1 MADPLKELMA
11 LKERMN
17 RLFENAVARSNFKEG
32 PTLLGQWTP
41 SVDIFENGEQM
52 VVQAEV
58 PGLRQED
65 FDITV
70 TEHAL
75 SISGERGMGKE
86 MQDGNYHR
94 IERSYGSF
102 AIEFPLQVPID
113 RDRVK
118 AKYRLGVLEVT
129 LPKAGR
135 PPSRPVK
142 VRLQ

>member
-17 RLFENAVARSNFKEG
+17 RLFENALARSNFKEG
-32 PTLLGQWTP
+32 PTLLGHWTP
-41 SVDIFENGEQM
+41 SVDIFETDEQ
-52 VVQAEV
+52 VVVHAEV

-65 FDITV
+65 FDITI
-70 TEHAL
+70 TDHAL

-102 AIEFPLQVPID
+102 AIEFPLQVAID
-113 RDRVK
+113 QDRVR
-118 AKYRLGVLEVT
+118 ARYRLGVLEVN

-135 PPSRPVK
+135 PASRPVK
-142 VRLQ
+142 VRPQ

>member
-17 RLFENAVARSNFKEG
+17 RLFENALARSNFKEG
-32 PTLLGQWTP
+32 PTLLGHWTP
-41 SVDIFENGEQM
+41 SVDIFETDEHL
-52 VVQAEV
+52 VVHAEV

-65 FDITV
+65 FDITI
-70 TEHAL
+70 TDHTL

-86 MQDGNYHR
+86 MQEGNYHR
-94 IERSYGSF
+94 IERNYGNF
-102 AIEFPLQVPID
+102 AIEFPLQVAID
-113 RDRVK
+113 QGRVR
-118 AKYRLGVLEVT
+118 ARYRLGVLEVT